1 MIDLHDYIKEENI
14 INDQKQFY
22 ESIKDLIYCLICQQI
37 MIKPVRCKNCQHSF
51 CRNCIE
57 FWIYNKNYCPIKC
70 QDPEF
75 QKDITTSNLL
85 SKLNFT
91 CPECYQVVNYDRMEM
106 HLLSKCDTVEVK
118 VKIDNK
124 DLNSDKL
131 FKKVKRNYSYFK
143 KFSEQPQI
151 KMKSNTN
158 II

>member
-1 MIDLHDYIKEENI
+1 
-14 INDQKQFY
+14 
-22 ESIKDLIYCLICQQI
+22 
-37 MIKPVRCKNCQHSF
+37 
-51 CRNCIE
+51 
-57 FWIYNKNYCPIKC
+57 
-70 QDPEF
+70 
-75 QKDITTSNLL
+75 
-85 SKLNFT
+85 
-91 CPECYQVVNYDRMEM
+91 MEM

-131 FKKVKRNYSYFK
+131 FKKVKRNYSDFK